1 MTTLACPHCMKPVAA
16 NPIGRWF
23 APFQCPDCGK
33 PLRFDA
39 RTNILGVVGSACF
52 FITAWAAL
60 MGGTEDGHAV
70 AVAAGALW
78 VAARAGGSRA
88 ARLLDTHAFT

>member
-52 FITAWAAL
+52 FIMAWAVL
-60 MGGTEDGHAV
+60 MGGTEVAHAV
-70 AVAAGALW
+70 AWGAGALW
-78 VAARAGGSRA
+78 VAAMAGSYA
-88 ARLLDTHAFT
+88 ARRIVKG